1 MKQILQDI
9 LPLIEKTAPV
19 IAKALGLNALG
30 SAAPWALYLI
40 SKAFGLNLSEVDRLP
55 QAIEEDPDSEKKL
68 QQIEDSFSDWFVA
81 NTRLLTKN
89 IKVSD
94 LEIHVKLSFE
104 PSAQADVA
112 T

>member
-9 LPLIEKTAPV
+9 LPLIEKAAPAV
-19 IAKALGLNALG
+19 AKALGLNALG

-40 SKAFGLNLSEVDRLP
+40 SKAFGLNLNEVEKLP
-55 QAIEEDPDSEKKL
+55 QAIIEDPESEKKL
-68 QQIEDSFSDWFVA
+68 QQIEDSFADWFMD

-94 LEIHVKLSFE
+94 LEIHFKLSFE
-104 PSAQADVA
+104 PSSQIDA
-112 T
+112 TT